1 MAARVPEEKLVEAPS
16 ESNIGEALVFLTPSW
31 EGPDN
36 LQRHRGKRWRASPPG
51 QGLVRPRWEH

>member
-1 MAARVPEEKLVEAPS
+1 VEAPS